1 MFIIATGFAKTISFA
16 KMADFQNCLI
26 SGIFGVF
33 SSIFF
38 VQNDFNVV
46 EVSFF
51 SCFWQL
57 KFLSPTDHFAKD
69 IALEKTIA
77 FAGWSTLKIVSFLAL
92 PRTCTIMTS
101 AHGLQ

>member
-51 SCFWQL
+51 
-57 KFLSPTDHFAKD
+57 FL
-69 IALEKTIA
+69 
-77 FAGWSTLKIVSFLAL
+77 FLATEIFE
-92 PRTCTIMTS
+92 PD
-101 AHGLQ
+101 